1 MKMVCVVSVAPVTTT
16 HGMSTSAFC
25 LLVPQVH
32 RPDAKRRQRLPLA
45 DYHGTADPVAA
56 APTSQ
61 HGIGAFQR
69 VRQRFLL
76 VERLSV
82 E

>member
-1 MKMVCVVSVAPVTTT
+1 MKMVCPVSIVLVTITD
-16 HGMSTSAFC
+16 GMSASAFC

-45 DYHGTADPVAA
+45 DYHGTADSVAA
-56 APTSQ
+56 APASQ

-69 VRQRFLL
+69 VRQRLL
-76 VERLSV
+76 LAEGLNVE
-82 E
+82 